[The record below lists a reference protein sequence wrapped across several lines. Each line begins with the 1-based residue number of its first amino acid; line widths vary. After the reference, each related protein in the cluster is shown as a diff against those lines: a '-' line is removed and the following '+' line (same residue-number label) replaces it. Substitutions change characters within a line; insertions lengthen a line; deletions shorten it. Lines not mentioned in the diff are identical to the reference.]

1 MQEKCNSDYMLKID
15 DFLYSNLSGVIENP
29 ILCAINRKVSKPF
42 FRLKYC
48 INNPLP
54 CQMKFMQDIHLAVL
68 DNEIKTYA
76 ELSFV
81 KNTAKILFS
90 DFMTMEN
97 SSEVLTKFLSYLAEK
112 YSSLKEAVF
121 YISLFDSDIEVI
133 NIFLN
138 DAKFKKVASLN
149 YYDIKLELENYNRP
163 NYFKRYADYY
173 SGYISDFHNISL
185 RQEQKLYFTK
195 NVSEI
200 ESEYGFAQSFIMRNP
215 ENDEV
220 LAVFRLLDEGE
231 RNYTLE
237 LVLNHSYVSFLGD
250 IIKYV
255 NYILAKSGQEYAL
268 KICINSAYQNFKDL
282 KNQLEESKFQYLYS
296 KSIFAKDYLNRVKN
310 SESIEA
316 FQLAFRDRNPAYQSS
331 CEFQN

>member
-1 MQEKCNSDYMLKID
+1 MLKID

-29 ILCAINRKVSKPF
+29 ILCAINHKTSKPF

-48 INNPLP
+48 INNLLP
-54 CQMKFMQDIHLAVL
+54 CRMKFMQDIHLSVL
-68 DNEIKTYA
+68 NNEIRTYA

-81 KNTAKILFS
+81 KNTSKIIFS

-97 SSEVLTKFLSYLAEK
+97 SSEILTKFLTYIAEK

-121 YISLFDSDIEVI
+121 YITLFDSDIEVI
-133 NIFLN
+133 SIFLN
-138 DAKFKKVASLN
+138 DAKYKKIASLD

-163 NYFKRYADYY
+163 NYFKRYTDHY
-173 SGYISDFHNISL
+173 SNYISDFHNISL
-185 RQEQKLYFTK
+185 RQEQKLYFAK
-195 NVSEI
+195 KVSEI
-200 ESEYGFAQSFIMRNP
+200 HSECISAQSFVMRNP

-220 LAVFRLLDEGE
+220 LSVFKLKDEGE
-231 RNYTLE
+231 NNYTLE
-237 LVLNHSYVSFLGD
+237 LVLNQSYVSFLGD

-255 NYILAKSGQEYAL
+255 NYILAKSGQEYTL
-268 KICINSAYQNFKDL
+268 KICINSAYQNSKDL
-282 KNQLEESKFQYLYS
+282 KKQLEESKFQYLYS
-296 KSIFAKDYLNRVKN
+296 KSILAKDYLNRVKN

-316 FQLAFRDRNPAYQSS
+316 FQIAFGDRNPAYQSS